1 MKLPTVVAA
10 VLLTVQ
16 ALAASP
22 PTPPPQLCV
31 DDSCASTSRSSGY
44 EFPDIATTPSD
55 APLKAVS
62 TFHNVG
68 LYWKEGS
75 GSGENE
81 ALVRFRKSGTSEW
94 RQGLSLWFDNRSSS
108 KIPYGSEEYRGSL
121 VELESNSTYDVE
133 VLAVKSGR
141 LASTQVR
148 TWNESFPI
156 GSTVTLPAMSNST
169 LNITQSGTPN
179 GYRLYTFAPGSSAT
193 IDGKNT
199 LDNGVVISGSY
210 VILRGLNIKRV
221 RNIGVVL
228 SQSAHHVVIE
238 QNDISEFGRPDPDE
252 PRFACNN
259 TGGIMTASLGTN
271 FGMTNLVIQNN
282 RIHHPNFDSN
292 SWEEFRTPNVPCG
305 PSGDGLHPAGA
316 AAIYLKDTGGNH
328 VIRYNEIYS
337 DFDHMFDDGLS
348 GGSNFSFNGD
358 LRRDS
363 DVYGNRA
370 SHIWDDALQSEGAG
384 MNIRMYKNFTENVKV
399 SIANAPV
406 SIGPMYVF
414 RNVATKGV
422 HSSTKM
428 NGEGWFWKTR
438 NKSTNGS
445 VDGINIGG
453 GRIYLFHNTAYRTGS
468 GDAIKSVLNVDDISL
483 VNIVALNNIW
493 NSNQPPGSAKFPMPY
508 AQFDYDLYTAGQ
520 KVWNQ
525 EQPHGRDSNPAYDS
539 QNASGKF
546 TLAAGAPG
554 QDDGILIPNFN
565 CQFSGSAPD
574 VGAQERG
581 WPALKFGVRQ

>member
-1 MKLPTVVAA
+1 MTAGLPVDRFEQKVTLRWWRSLGLGPHAPSLHLRQSTATPFDRSAIVRVEMRYRGAQNSLMKFPAFVAA

-31 DDSCASTSRSSGY
+31 DDSCASTSRSTGY
-44 EFPDIATTPSD
+44 EFPSIATTPSD
-55 APLKAVS
+55 APLKAVA

-68 LYWKEGS
+68 LYWKEGT

-94 RQGLSLWFDNRSSS
+94 RQGLSLWFDDRSAS

-121 VELESNSTYDVE
+121 VELESNATYDVE

-141 LASTQVR
+141 LASTQIR
-148 TWNESFPI
+148 TWSESFPI
-156 GSTVTLPAMSNST
+156 GSIVTLPAMSNST
-169 LNITQSGTPN
+169 LNISQSGTPN

-193 IDGKNT
+193 IDGRNT

-210 VILRGLNIKRV
+210 VILRGLNIKKV

-228 SQSAHHVVIE
+228 AQSAHHVVIE

-271 FGMTNLVIQNN
+271 LNMTNLVIQNN
-282 RIHHPNFDSN
+282 KIHHPNFDSN
-292 SWEEFRTPNVPCG
+292 SWDEFRKPNVPCG

-337 DFDHMFDDGLS
+337 DFEHMFDDGLS
-348 GGSNFSFNGD
+348 GGTNFSFNGD

-384 MNIRMYKNFTENVKV
+384 MNVRMYKNFTENVKV

-414 RNVATKGV
+414 RNVATRGV
-422 HSSTKM
+422 HSILTHFAWHTFEHRRISLSQVW
-428 NGEGWFWKTR
+428 N
-438 NKSTNGS
+438 S
-445 VDGINIGG
+445 INFHG
-453 GRIYLFHNTAYRTGS
+453 GRS
-468 GDAIKSVLNVDDISL
+468 GHCGYHSRA
-483 VNIVALNNIW
+483 A
-493 NSNQPPGSAKFPMPY
+493 
-508 AQFDYDLYTAGQ
+508 AGH
-520 KVWNQ
+520 
-525 EQPHGRDSNPAYDS
+525 EES
-539 QNASGKF
+539 ASG
-546 TLAAGAPG
+546 L
-554 QDDGILIPNFN
+554 
-565 CQFSGSAPD
+565 
-574 VGAQERG
+574 
-581 WPALKFGVRQ
+581 